1 MAVARVVFRAGL
13 ERRQGAPAAERCR
26 RMPGCKVL
34 AAKMTPEFSY
44 GVSMTFLETFANF
57 FCGGL
62 FRSIFG

>member
-1 MAVARVVFRAGL
+1 
-13 ERRQGAPAAERCR
+13 
-26 RMPGCKVL
+26 MPGCKVL